1 MIRETPM
8 MRQYVELKEQAQGCI
23 LFFRMGDFYEMFG
36 EDAKVASR
44 VLAIALTSRDKSDPN
59 PIPMCGVPFRAVDNY
74 LAKMVDAGYKVAI
87 ADQVEDPKLAKG
99 LVRREITRVVTPG
112 MFTDPNH
119 LPAKD
124 NRFLASLCFAK
135 GQVGLAFLD
144 LASGEFRATSLEPGP
159 PLNDEL
165 ARVEPAELVLAESQ
179 MAHAG
184 LARLSPDAA
193 ELPRSSYPG
202 NPPSLGQARDILGRR
217 LPEDWDQA
225 PTPALIAAAMAWG
238 VVTGTQRRTPDHV
251 ESLEPIPGG
260 RPSGAGRRGR
270 RNLELFRSIAGG
282 TKKGSLLGAVDQT
295 STPMGGGF
303 CGSGWVFPSTTL

>member
-1 MIRETPM
+1 
-8 MRQYVELKEQAQGCI
+8 
-23 LFFRMGDFYEMFG
+23 
-36 EDAKVASR
+36 
-44 VLAIALTSRDKSDPN
+44 
-59 PIPMCGVPFRAVDNY
+59 
-74 LAKMVDAGYKVAI
+74 
-87 ADQVEDPKLAKG
+87 
-99 LVRREITRVVTPG
+99 

-165 ARVEPAELVLAESQ
+165 ARVEPAELVLAETQ

-184 LARLSPDAA
+184 LSRLSPDAA

-202 NPPSLGQARDILGRR
+202 NPPSLAEARDILGRR

-251 ESLEPIPGG
+251 ESLSLYQVEGHLVLDA
-260 RPSGAGRRGR
+260 GAR

-295 STPMGGGF
+295 STPMGGRLLAA
-303 CGSGWVFPSTTL
+303 SGWVFPSTTL